1 MIQVCNLD
9 AVTDHAFAIQHTQV
23 YGKNLRSFSQN
34 DGFEASGKSDNEIRD
49 VVGRKLDSIYNFK
62 CKFVKFSFRRNV
74 FSCLENGPLANR
86 INKKQMFAINF
97 ISLTGCRQET
107 SSNTNMQKYV
117 LKQ

>member
-1 MIQVCNLD
+1 MDQDNMIQVCNLD

-49 VVGRKLDSIYNFK
+49 VVGRRLDSIYNFK

-86 INKKQMFAINF
+86 INKK
-97 ISLTGCRQET
+97 
-107 SSNTNMQKYV
+107 
-117 LKQ
+117 